1 MEPKWRPV
9 AGEKVE
15 YLGQT
20 YEIEVVDHSRAGN
33 LYIRNG
39 DVAYWVSHF
48 TVKPIVKL
56 LTLGTPDDRR
66 FDLERSLNRLNI
78 TRPDIASRAIPLSE
92 IPDIDPIVLVQ

>member
-56 LTLGTPDDRR
+56 LTLGAPDDRR
-66 FDLERSLNRLNI
+66 FDLERSLNRLC
-78 TRPDIASRAIPLSE
+78 IPGRSISLSE
-92 IPDIDPIVLVQ
+92 IPDIDPIVLIQ